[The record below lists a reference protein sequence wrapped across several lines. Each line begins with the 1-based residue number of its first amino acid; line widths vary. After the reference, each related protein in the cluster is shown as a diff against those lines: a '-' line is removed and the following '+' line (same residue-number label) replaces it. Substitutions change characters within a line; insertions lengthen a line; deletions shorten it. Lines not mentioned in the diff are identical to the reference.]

1 MNFGGGK
8 IEAKIAGIE
17 GHVVEIMELFDFDG
31 FIEEGFAAL
40 LLFTEFG
47 EKLHELALEA
57 RFMALDVAQTLFA
70 GFPGD
75 GFDERGSTVRFF
87 DGGDKSGDGIEVA
100 EGERIGFGFDGAF
113 DAPLRINNVIGQHL
127 FDGALGAKF
136 AREIGLELF
145 VGRDVFAGENDK
157 LTG

>member
-1 MNFGGGK
+1 MTYRRARDEYSKPGDCAVCWGGKRFTLRRKERLFGGAFQILAGLRFLYSLEEALPAVDFGLYFCGGK

-40 LLFTEFG
+40 LLFAEFS

-57 RFMALDVAQTLFA
+57 CFMALDVTQTFFA

-75 GFDERGSTVRFF
+75 GFDQCGPTVRFF
-87 DGGDKSGDGIEVA
+87 DGGD
-100 EGERIGFGFDGAF
+100 
-113 DAPLRINNVIGQHL
+113 
-127 FDGALGAKF
+127 
-136 AREIGLELF
+136 
-145 VGRDVFAGENDK
+145 
-157 LTG
+157 